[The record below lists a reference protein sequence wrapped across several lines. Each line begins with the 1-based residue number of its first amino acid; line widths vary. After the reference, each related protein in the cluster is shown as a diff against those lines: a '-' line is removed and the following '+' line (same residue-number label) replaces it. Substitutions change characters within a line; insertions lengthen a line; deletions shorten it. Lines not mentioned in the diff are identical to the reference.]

1 LFPVLIV
8 AGVLVASL
16 LVRPVS
22 LNGLNFAA
30 CSYSGAPTVTSINP
44 TSGPTG
50 GGTVVS
56 VVGCGFTGATG
67 VKFGTTAAGF
77 NVIADTLIHTTAP
90 KHVAGTVDI
99 TVSNSSGTSA
109 TSAGDQFTFVSPWC
123 GAFNMSSV
131 PTTWTAGQTTSFQV
145 TVTNCGT
152 ATWTHTGY
160 NEVDL
165 DLHFAN
171 NPGGSAN
178 QSQWLNS
185 TAFALPA
192 DLAPKASVTLTV
204 TFSAPSQGGHEVI
217 EALMIVEHSF
227 WFDKVTS
234 TPQQWAAVAAD
245 VTQPATGTWSATID
259 TSSIPTTWASGQS
272 QTFTV
277 KVTNAGNVTW
287 VHTGYNEVDLDLHF
301 TTMAGGSTQQ
311 QSHWLNSTAFALPVD
326 VAPAGSAT
334 VTVTFTAPT
343 NAGGTLIV
351 EALVIREHSFWFDQ
365 VTATPQQWYPV
376 TVTMTPSWSA
386 SIDMS
391 TVPTLWKAGE
401 IKAFSVKVTNTGSM
415 TWPSTGYNEVDL
427 DLHFATS
434 SGGSANQA
442 NWINSQAFALPAD
455 VLPNANVMVPVTFMA
470 ADHPGGSL
478 TLEGVMIKEHQFWF
492 DAVTVTPQQWSPITA
507 TVVQAAY
514 DMTSAPPAWTAGQT
528 QTFKVTVT
536 NKTTFT
542 WIHTGYNE
550 FDIDLHFTTTPG
562 GSAQQGSWLT
572 SQAFA
577 MPIDLA
583 PGASVSM
590 NVTVTAPSTTG
601 NMFLEAEMIKEH
613 AYWFTDVSAVAVT
626 VS

>member
-1 LFPVLIV
+1 LPVLVV
-8 AGVLVASL
+8 AGVLATSL
-16 LVRPVS
+16 LIKPVG
-22 LNGLNFAA
+22 LNGISLAY
-30 CSYSGAPTVTSINP
+30 CSPGYGGAPAISSINP
-44 TSGPTG
+44 ASGPTG

-56 VVGCGFTGATG
+56 IVGCGFTGTTG

-90 KHVAGTVDI
+90 KHVAGLVDI
-99 TVSNSSGTSA
+99 TVTNGSGTSA
-109 TSAGDQFTFVSPWC
+109 ISAADQFTFVSPWC
-123 GAFNMSSV
+123 GSFNMSSV
-131 PTTWTAGQTTSFQV
+131 P
-145 TVTNCGT
+145 
-152 ATWTHTGY
+152 TWTHTGY

-227 WFDKVTS
+227 WFDQVTS
-234 TPQQWAAVAAD
+234 TPQQWASVAAD
-245 VTQPATGTWSATID
+245 VTQSASGTWSATID

-301 TTMAGGSTQQ
+301 TTMAGGSTQLG
-311 QSHWLNSTAFALPVD
+311 SHWLNSTAFALPAD

-334 VTVTFTAPT
+334 VTVTFAAPT

-351 EALVIREHSFWFDQ
+351 EALMIREHSYWFDQ

-401 IKAFSVKVTNTGSM
+401 IKSFSVKVTNTGSM

-455 VLPNANVMVPVTFMA
+455 VLPNANVMVPVTFTA
-470 ADHPGGSL
+470 LDHPGGSL

-514 DMTSAPPAWTAGQT
+514 DMTSAPKTWTAGQT

-590 NVTVTAPSTTG
+590 NVAVTAPSTTG

-613 AYWFTDVSAVAVT
+613 AYWFTDVSAVAVI